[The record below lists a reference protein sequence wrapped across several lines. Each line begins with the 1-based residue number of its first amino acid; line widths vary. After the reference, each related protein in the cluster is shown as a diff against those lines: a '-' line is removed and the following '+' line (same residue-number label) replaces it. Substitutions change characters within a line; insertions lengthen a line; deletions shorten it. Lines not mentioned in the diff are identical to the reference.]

1 MVNEMIV
8 QQGRYEEMSKASE
21 YLKVAAA
28 QLRRAAQMRRAEIDE
43 MRKQMDRKEVDKR
56 TRIGELKTAEQ
67 RNRAFIDAT
76 NNDMERTRISREIS
90 KLRDAEIAVERET
103 MQFKDNLS
111 QQIAFGERQMN
122 AWNQQASQLEQSA
135 SR

>member
-1 MVNEMIV
+1 
-8 QQGRYEEMSKASE
+8 MSKASE

-43 MRKQMDRKEVDKR
+43 MRKQIDRTEVDKR
-56 TRIGELKTAEQ
+56 TRLGDLKTAEQ

-76 NNDMERTRISREIS
+76 DNDMERMRISREIS
-90 KLRDAEIAVERET
+90 KLRDAEVAVERET

-135 SR
+135 YR